1 MRRGIFQRD
10 DWYTQLASSNLRIA
24 EARERIENQKAHI
37 RTLIKEGHS
46 AGRAIALLMLL
57 EKTLELMKVNRA
69 NILKKVRTYRLPVC
83 VQHGL
88 RCETQT
94 KCDSLATRPFA
105 MEAEFCSPQ

>member
-10 DWYTQLASSNLRIA
+10 DWYTHLASSNLRIA

-37 RTLIKEGHS
+37 CTLKGHS

-69 NILKKVRTYRLPVC
+69 NILEKVRTYRLPVC

-88 RCETQT
+88 RCETQA
-94 KCDSLATRPFA
+94 KCDSLATRQFA
-105 MEAEFCSPQ
+105 MEAKFRSPQ